1 MDRPSHFDVYV
12 SLLFLF
18 MSITHLGKG
27 ADCNIILVPTS
38 AGRNTTQVFCTC
50 PHGFVGNPY
59 NECKP
64 KIVACEKCGMYRFY
78 QFHQQFTN

>member
-50 PHGFVGNPY
+50 PYGFVGNPY

-78 QFHQQFTN
+78 QFHQQLTN